1 MAKSRDPEEIIKS
14 WILTIK
20 HVDKFSSF
28 VEICK
33 EEDRPWFQEQLRKSQ
48 IKLERWQTNEVVKKY
63 QNSDSISGL

>member
-1 MAKSRDPEEIIKS
+1 MAKSRDPEEIVKS
-14 WILTIK
+14 WILATK
-20 HVDKFSSF
+20 HVDKFSTF

-33 EEDRPWFQEQLRKSQ
+33 EEDLPWFQDQLRKSQ